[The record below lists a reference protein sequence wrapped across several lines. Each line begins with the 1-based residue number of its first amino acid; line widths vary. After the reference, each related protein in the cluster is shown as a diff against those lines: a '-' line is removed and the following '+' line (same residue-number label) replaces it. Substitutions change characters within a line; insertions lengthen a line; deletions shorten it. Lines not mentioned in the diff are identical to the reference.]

1 MKDFMMRQKIQFKK
15 ALTIDDVNAHAR
27 YNLGVLYHR
36 KGEHDR
42 ALILFR
48 NASYLDAK
56 CTEAEEALDKM
67 DSTKRRGLGIEWF
80 DWWWSIDKKSN
91 EKTTD

>member
-1 MKDFMMRQKIQFKK
+1 MKDFMMRQKLQFKK

-48 NASYLDAK
+48 K
-56 CTEAEEALDKM
+56 CQLLRCKM
-67 DSTKRRGLGIEWF
+67 YRSRRSF
-80 DWWWSIDKKSN
+80 R
-91 EKTTD
+91 